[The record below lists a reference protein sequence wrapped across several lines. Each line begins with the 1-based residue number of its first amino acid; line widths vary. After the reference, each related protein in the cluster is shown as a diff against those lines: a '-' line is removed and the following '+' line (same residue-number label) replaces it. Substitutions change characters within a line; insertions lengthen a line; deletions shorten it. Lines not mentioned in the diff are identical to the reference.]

1 MNRRPRRTSQKA
13 LSRDV
18 RYITRQSTWRT
29 TVALTTQLRLPSDI
43 SVFRL
48 PRISFHCPKLR
59 WSTPAIFD
67 RYQSR
72 RPTGT
77 THIARLL
84 FAQRLSWS
92 QGCLWPHRVQ
102 AYGVTMTNAVSGE
115 PKIAQAYKAERRKS
129 TSFNVLG
136 RYPWSSFD
144 GRTVIQRRVPGTTR
158 TTFLQIAKT
167 VTNKSLL
174 PISVESFHEINLF
187 EAFEADG
194 E

>member
-1 MNRRPRRTSQKA
+1 MAK
-13 LSRDV
+13 
-18 RYITRQSTWRT
+18 
-29 TVALTTQLRLPSDI
+29 
-43 SVFRL
+43 
-48 PRISFHCPKLR
+48 
-59 WSTPAIFD
+59 
-67 RYQSR
+67 
-72 RPTGT
+72 
-77 THIARLL
+77 
-84 FAQRLSWS
+84 
-92 QGCLWPHRVQ
+92 
-102 AYGVTMTNAVSGE
+102 AVSGE

-187 EAFEADG
+187 EAFEADV